1 MSLSGGVGGE
11 VEEHKRRQRRRAG
24 LGGAPSAASE
34 TSQTPRPRESRST
47 VEYGRTRK
55 PPVRRCHA
63 TPPVHAT

>member
-63 TPPVHAT
+63 TMHAT

>member
-55 PPVRRCHA
+55 PPVRRWRCHA
-63 TPPVHAT
+63 TMHAT